1 MTSGSG
7 EAAVPASLSRCF
19 RCGCTDLR
27 DRDVEELIRH
37 ERYVVAMHTKATVCD
52 RCGERY
58 FDWDTAKLFEAT
70 RAKIKRGDLEGLEIT
85 GELLEPIRR

>member
-1 MTSGSG
+1 
-7 EAAVPASLSRCF
+7 
-19 RCGCTDLR
+19 
-27 DRDVEELIRH
+27 VEELIRH
-37 ERYVVAMHTKATVCD
+37 ERYVVAMRTKATVCD